1 MHIEFRQ
8 KIVLAYLLILALG
21 ASLAL
26 ITYKAGQS
34 MMASS
39 TPLGGGEF
47 VVDNTNLIIAMMTLF
62 SIAIFL
68 ISIFIAYYV
77 YKHFRD
83 LAERKILAMFPER
96 NPISVSQLDINGNVL
111 YTNPSSIKLLKKIGS
126 TSENPTCLMPEN
138 LIDTLNELRES
149 KEHIKRY
156 EYARGD
162 CILQCDAH
170 YLTDLS
176 VFHLYIEDI
185 TKRKHTE
192 ESLYKSELR
201 YRALYDDNPSVFFT
215 LDPDGKILSVNNYG
229 ANQLGYSR
237 DEIIGTSFYNFFH
250 EDDVEKCRQY
260 ISQIL
265 SDTEKIHH
273 LETKK
278 KCKDGTFL
286 WVCETARAVHDID
299 DNLQILVVSEDV
311 TEARGLSEELSYQAS
326 HDSLTGLINRRKFE
340 QLLKALLARAKRDS
354 SEHFLCYVDLDQFK
368 VINDTC
374 GHLAG
379 DELLRRLS
387 VLLKE
392 KLRKTDTVARLG
404 GDEFAILIEQCAITE
419 AWKIAETLRLAV
431 NNFPFEFDGKKFQ
444 IGASIGL
451 VSINENSHD
460 INDILSLADSAC
472 YAAKDLGRN
481 CVHIY
486 DETDT
491 KIVEQ
496 RGQMR
501 WVSRINGAIQE
512 DKFVL
517 YYQTIMPLSSD
528 DSLDYFEL
536 LIRMVDEDGSTIPP
550 GAFLPA
556 AERYNLSSKL
566 DQWVIHT
573 AFNWLYD
580 NPDILERVGHCG
592 LNLSGQSLGDSSLL
606 NFITSE
612 LIDKNIPLHKICFEI
627 TETAAIANL
636 ENAVAFIKTL
646 RDLGCKFA
654 LDDFGS
660 GLSSFA
666 YLKNLPV
673 DFLKIDGAFVK
684 DIVDSPV
691 DHAMVSSIHQ
701 VGKALGIK
709 TIAEFVEN
717 NEILMKLEEIGI
729 DYAQGYGIALPKPIT
744 AFQSIKQITTPEP
757 DLSEINS
764 SLTSI
769 A

>member
-77 YKHFRD
+77 YNHFRD
-83 LAERKILAMFPER
+83 LADRKILAMFPER
-96 NPISVSQLDINGNVL
+96 NPISVSQLDSNGNVL

-126 TSENPTCLMPEN
+126 TSDSPTCLMPEN
-138 LIDTLNELRES
+138 LMDTLNELRES

-170 YLTDLS
+170 YLADLS

-185 TKRKHTE
+185 TERKHTE

-286 WVCETARAVHDID
+286 WVCENARAVHDID

-340 QLLKALLARAKRDS
+340 QLLKALLARSKRDS

-392 KLRKTDTVARLG
+392 KLRKTDTVARIG

-501 WVSRINGAIQE
+501 WVSRINAAIQE

-517 YYQTIMPLSSD
+517 DYQSIMPLDSD
-528 DSLDYFEL
+528 DNLDYFEVL
-536 LIRMVDEDGSTIPP
+536 SSMVDEDGSTIPP
-550 GAFLPA
+550 GVFLPA
-556 AERYNLSSKL
+556 ADRYNLSSKL
-566 DQWVIHT
+566 DPWVIHT

-691 DHAMVSSIHQ
+691 DYAMVSSIHQ

-717 NEILMKLEEIGI
+717 NEILSKLEEIGI